1 MQRLSFSLPSLI
13 ARHPHDRGTMRLAQR
28 QEYSRDMRTYRIF
41 LSGLGN
47 VGRSFLTIMQSQ
59 ASLLARRY
67 GITLRLVAAADSG
80 GGAINT
86 EGLEPAAI
94 LALKQRRRSVAALSG
109 SGTPGISPVDAVRRI
124 EADILLE
131 ATPVNLITGQPGLD
145 TVRAALQRGMHA
157 VLANKGP
164 LALAY
169 AELADLSDMGEA
181 SEERGDPRD
190 WPALRFSACVG
201 GALPTIAIGRRD
213 LAGATIMRVEAVL
226 NGATQGILRAME
238 EGISYADALAEMQR
252 RGLAET
258 DPSLDVEGWDAASKL
273 TILANAVLRR
283 PTTLA
288 DVRVQGIT
296 GLTTEQLCAVL
307 ERGERLVLL
316 CLAERQG
323 DDFRLSVAPTPL
335 PLAHPLARMSADEMG
350 VVYYTDITGRQTAT
364 TLETDPTPT
373 AAAML
378 RDVLD
383 ITAR

>member
-1 MQRLSFSLPSLI
+1 
-13 ARHPHDRGTMRLAQR
+13 
-28 QEYSRDMRTYRIF
+28 MRTYRLF

-47 VGRSFLTIMQSQ
+47 VGRRFLTIMQSQ

-67 GITLRLVAAADSG
+67 GVALRLVAAADSG
-80 GGAINT
+80 GAAIT
-86 EGLEPAAI
+86 TDGFDPAAI
-94 LALKQRRRSVAALSG
+94 LALKQHGQSVAALPESG
-109 SGTPGISPVDAVRRI
+109 MPGISPVDVVRRI

-131 ATPVNLITGQPGLD
+131 ATPVNLTTGQPGLD
-145 TVRAALQRGMHA
+145 AVRVALQRGMHA

-169 AELADLSDMGEA
+169 AELAELSDMGEG
-181 SEERGDPRD
+181 SEERGNPRD

-213 LAGATIMRVEAVL
+213 LAGATIVRVEAVL
-226 NGATQGILRAME
+226 NGTTQGILRAME
-238 EGISYADALAEMQR
+238 QGVSYADALAEMQR

-258 DPSLDVEGWDAASKL
+258 DPSLDVEGWDAANKL
-273 TILANAVLRR
+273 TILANAVLHR

-288 DVRVQGIT
+288 DVAVRGIS
-296 GLTTEQLCAVL
+296 GLTTEDLRAAL
-307 ERGERLVLL
+307 ERGERIVLL

-323 DDFRLSVAPTPL
+323 DDFRLSVQPAPL

-350 VVYYTDITGRQTAT
+350 VVYFTDIAGRQTAT

-378 RDVLD
+378 RDILD
-383 ITAR
+383 IARR

>member
-1 MQRLSFSLPSLI
+1 
-13 ARHPHDRGTMRLAQR
+13 
-28 QEYSRDMRTYRIF
+28 MRTYRLF

-67 GITLRLVAAADSG
+67 GVALRLVAAADSG
-80 GGAINT
+80 GAAIKAA
-86 EGLEPAAI
+86 GLDPAAV
-94 LALKQRRRSVAALSG
+94 LSLKQHGQSVAALPESG
-109 SGTPGISPVDAVRRI
+109 VPGISPVDVVRRI
-124 EADILLE
+124 EADMLLE
-131 ATPVNLITGQPGLD
+131 ATPVNLTTGQPGLD
-145 TVRAALQRGMHA
+145 AVRVALQRGMHA

-169 AELADLSDMGEA
+169 AELANLSDMGEG
-181 SEERGDPRD
+181 SEERGNPRD

-213 LAGATIMRVEAVL
+213 LAGATIVRVEAVL
-226 NGATQGILRAME
+226 NGTTQGILRAME
-238 EGISYADALAEMQR
+238 QGVSYADALAEMQR

-273 TILANAVLRR
+273 TILANAVLDR

-288 DVRVQGIT
+288 DVAVRGIT
-296 GLTTEQLCAVL
+296 GLTTEDLRAAL
-307 ERGERLVLL
+307 ERGERIVLL

-323 DDFRLSVAPTPL
+323 DDFRLSVQPAPL

-350 VVYYTDITGRQTAT
+350 VVYFTDITGRQTAT

-378 RDVLD
+378 RDILD
-383 ITAR
+383 IARR

>member
-1 MQRLSFSLPSLI
+1 
-13 ARHPHDRGTMRLAQR
+13 
-28 QEYSRDMRTYRIF
+28 MRTYRLF

-47 VGRSFLTIMQSQ
+47 VGRSFLAIMQSQ

-67 GITLRLVAAADSG
+67 GVALRLVAAADSG
-80 GGAINT
+80 GAAIDAA
-86 EGLEPAAI
+86 GLDPAAV
-94 LALKQRRRSVAALSG
+94 LALKQRRQSVAALPG
-109 SGTPGISPVDAVRRI
+109 SGIPGISPVEVARRI

-131 ATPVNLITGQPGLD
+131 ATPVNLKTGQPGLD
-145 TVRAALQRGMHA
+145 TVRTALRRGMHA

-169 AELADLSDMGEA
+169 AELADLSDMGES

-226 NGATQGILRAME
+226 NGTTQGILRAME
-238 EGISYADALAEMQR
+238 QGVSYADALAEMQR

-273 TILANAVLRR
+273 TIIANAVLRR

-288 DVRVQGIT
+288 DVTVRGIT
-296 GLTTEQLCAVL
+296 GLTAGDLRAAL
-307 ERGERLVLL
+307 ERGERIVLL

-323 DDFRLSVAPTPL
+323 DDFRLSVQPTPL
-335 PLAHPLARMSADEMG
+335 PLTHPLARMSADEMG

-378 RDVLD
+378 RDILD
-383 ITAR
+383 IAAR

>member
-1 MQRLSFSLPSLI
+1 
-13 ARHPHDRGTMRLAQR
+13 
-28 QEYSRDMRTYRIF
+28 MRTYRIV

-59 ASLLARRY
+59 ASLLATRY
-67 GITLRLVAAADSG
+67 GVALRLVAAADSG
-80 GGAINT
+80 GAAIDDS
-86 EGLEPAAI
+86 GLDPASI
-94 LALKQRRRSVAALSG
+94 LALKQRQQSVAALPLHG
-109 SGTPGISPVDAVRRI
+109 IPGMTPVDVVRSI

-131 ATPVNLITGQPGLD
+131 ATPVNLKHGQPGLD
-145 TVRAALQRGMHA
+145 TVRTALRRGMHT

-169 AELADLSDMGEA
+169 AELAALSDMGEV

-213 LAGATIMRVEAVL
+213 LAGARILRVEAVL
-226 NGATQGILRAME
+226 NGTTQGILRAME
-238 EGISYADALAEMQR
+238 QGVSYADALAEMQR

-273 TILANAVLRR
+273 TIVANAVLHR

-288 DVRVQGIT
+288 DVTVRGIT
-296 GLTTEQLCAVL
+296 GLTSDDLRAAL
-307 ERGERLVLL
+307 ERGERIVLL
-316 CLAERQG
+316 CLAERQE
-323 DDFRLSVAPTPL
+323 DDFHLSVQPTPL
-335 PLAHPLARMSADEMG
+335 PLSHPLARMSADEMG
-350 VVYYTDITGRQTAT
+350 VVYTTDVAGRQTAT

-378 RDVLD
+378 RDILD
-383 ITAR
+383 IAAR

>member
-1 MQRLSFSLPSLI
+1 
-13 ARHPHDRGTMRLAQR
+13 
-28 QEYSRDMRTYRIF
+28 MRTYRLF

-47 VGRSFLTIMQSQ
+47 VGRSFLAIMQSQ
-59 ASLLARRY
+59 ASLLAQRY
-67 GITLRLVAAADSG
+67 GVALHLVAAADSG
-80 GGAINT
+80 GAAIHAA
-86 EGLEPAAI
+86 GLDPAAV
-94 LALKQRRRSVAALSG
+94 LSLKQRGQSVAALPEG
-109 SGTPGISPVDAVRRI
+109 GIPGMSPVDVVRRI

-131 ATPVNLITGQPGLD
+131 ATPVNLKTGQPGLE
-145 TVRAALQRGMHA
+145 TVRTALRRGMHA

-169 AELADLSDMGEA
+169 AELANLSDMGEA

-213 LAGATIMRVEAVL
+213 LAGATIVRVEAVL
-226 NGATQGILRAME
+226 NGTTQGILRAME
-238 EGISYADALAEMQR
+238 QGVSYANALAEMQR

-273 TILANAVLRR
+273 TILANAVLYR

-288 DVRVQGIT
+288 DVAVHGIT
-296 GLTTEQLCAVL
+296 GLTPEDLRTAL
-307 ERGERLVLL
+307 ERGERIVLL

-323 DDFRLSVAPTPL
+323 DDFRLSVQPTPL

-350 VVYYTDITGRQTAT
+350 VVYYTDISGRQTAT

-378 RDVLD
+378 RDILD
-383 ITAR
+383 IAAR